1 MTAEWLTV
9 TNLLYILESAGDTLR
24 RLCIVGIEVNGRSAV
39 NAAVNLAV
47 FENCLTVNI
56 YNAGSSNGVCIH
68 KTIIEYENGNCKPI
82 RKNLIKYAQILEVPV
97 EYLRDDRYNT
107 PLEVFNKPSPE
118 VLGMDAERRKAV
130 SPNAISEME
139 FIKERGTALLAGGE
153 LSEDLKEE
161 LFRCMYVAYLEG
173 KGKMND

>member
-1 MTAEWLTV
+1 MKTFGEKLKELRDERNMLQSEMAE
-9 TNLLYILESAGDTLR
+9 LL
-24 RLCIVGIEVNGRSAV
+24 
-39 NAAVNLAV
+39 
-47 FENCLTVNI
+47 
-56 YNAGSSNGVCIH
+56 GVSR

-161 LFRCMYVAYLEG
+161 LFRCMYVAYLEV

>member
-1 MTAEWLTV
+1 MKTFGEKLKELIDERNMLQSEMAE
-9 TNLLYILESAGDTLR
+9 LL
-24 RLCIVGIEVNGRSAV
+24 
-39 NAAVNLAV
+39 
-47 FENCLTVNI
+47 
-56 YNAGSSNGVCIH
+56 GVSR

>member
-1 MTAEWLTV
+1 MKTFGEKLKELRDERNMLQSEMAE
-9 TNLLYILESAGDTLR
+9 LL
-24 RLCIVGIEVNGRSAV
+24 
-39 NAAVNLAV
+39 
-47 FENCLTVNI
+47 
-56 YNAGSSNGVCIH
+56 GVSR

-161 LFRCMYVAYLEG
+161 LFRCMYVAYLGG

>member
-1 MTAEWLTV
+1 MKKAMSKKQEP
-9 TNLLYILESAGDTLR
+9 
-24 RLCIVGIEVNGRSAV
+24 IEIPTPA
-39 NAAVNLAV
+39 
-47 FENCLTVNI
+47 I
-56 YNAGSSNGVCIH
+56 P
-68 KTIIEYENGNCKPI
+68 KK
-82 RKNLIKYAQILEVPV
+82 
-97 EYLRDDRYNT
+97 RY
-107 PLEVFNKPSPE
+107 NKPSPE

-161 LFRCMYVAYLEG
+161 LFRCMYVAYLGG

>member
-1 MTAEWLTV
+1 MKTFGEKLKELRDERNMLQSEMTE
-9 TNLLYILESAGDTLR
+9 LL
-24 RLCIVGIEVNGRSAV
+24 
-39 NAAVNLAV
+39 
-47 FENCLTVNI
+47 
-56 YNAGSSNGVCIH
+56 GVSR

>member
-1 MTAEWLTV
+1 MKTFGEKLKELRDERNMLQSEMAE
-9 TNLLYILESAGDTLR
+9 LL
-24 RLCIVGIEVNGRSAV
+24 
-39 NAAVNLAV
+39 
-47 FENCLTVNI
+47 
-56 YNAGSSNGVCIH
+56 GVSR

-161 LFRCMYVAYLEG
+161 FFRCMYVAYLEG

>member
-1 MTAEWLTV
+1 MKTFGEKLKELRDERNMLQSEMAE
-9 TNLLYILESAGDTLR
+9 LL
-24 RLCIVGIEVNGRSAV
+24 
-39 NAAVNLAV
+39 
-47 FENCLTVNI
+47 
-56 YNAGSSNGVCIH
+56 GVSR

-161 LFRCMYVAYLEG
+161 LFRCMYVAYLER
-173 KGKMND
+173 KRKMND

>member
-1 MTAEWLTV
+1 MKTFGEKLKELRDERNMLQSEMAE
-9 TNLLYILESAGDTLR
+9 LL
-24 RLCIVGIEVNGRSAV
+24 
-39 NAAVNLAV
+39 
-47 FENCLTVNI
+47 
-56 YNAGSSNGVCIH
+56 GVSR

-130 SPNAISEME
+130 SPNAISGME

-161 LFRCMYVAYLEG
+161 RFRCMYVAYLEG